1 VYPSRSANSD
11 PHRTR
16 SHQPRRGSRQRL
28 IRRGLTAAA
37 VLASVAT
44 PLTLLSTQAGA
55 QAVQGAEILN
65 DTAYIVAIPPDNPG
79 AAGLIGGGPITAGG
93 VVSARGTLALTAS
106 LPGDPPGSS
115 RAVVAFPSGTFTVV
129 AGLGF
134 TFSFTSINQ
143 STCRYTGISKEG
155 STIVSGTGEFAAATG
170 TFTVSSSWTGYF
182 PPAAGGGCNFNV
194 DAAAL
199 NVARQQAVGAIN
211 LNT

>member
-1 VYPSRSANSD
+1 M
-11 PHRTR
+11 
-16 SHQPRRGSRQRL
+16 PRL
-28 IRRGLTAAA
+28 VRRGLMAAA

-44 PLTLLSTQAGA
+44 PLTLLNSQAGA
-55 QAVQGAEILN
+55 QAVRGAEILN
-65 DTAYIVAIPPDNPG
+65 STGYLIAVPPDNPG
-79 AAGLIGGGPITAGG
+79 AAGLIGGGPITGAG
-93 VVSARGTLALTAS
+93 VVSARGTFALTAS

-115 RAVVAFPSGTFTVV
+115 RAIIAFPSGTYTVV

-134 TFSFTSINQ
+134 TFSFTSLNQ
-143 STCRYTGISKEG
+143 STCRYTGISKEH

-194 DAAAL
+194 DAATL
-199 NVARQQAVGAIN
+199 NVAHGQAVGTIN